1 MNTTQRY
8 SLLILRL
15 MIGWHLLYEGIVK
28 LLTPG
33 WSSIGFLGESQ
44 WIMSDIAK
52 WIISNEKVL
61 KVADFLNIWGLII
74 IGLGLILGL
83 FKKYAAYSGALL
95 LFVYYLNNPPLIGLE
110 YSMPTEGHYMII
122 SKTLIEAVALIVIAL
137 FSSGDNYALD
147 SLISKLYKNK

>member
-1 MNTTQRY
+1 M
-8 SLLILRL
+8 L
-15 MIGWHLLYEGIVK
+15 
-28 LLTPG
+28 
-33 WSSIGFLGESQ
+33 
-44 WIMSDIAK
+44 
-52 WIISNEKVL
+52 
-61 KVADFLNIWGLII
+61 GLII
-74 IGLGLILGL
+74 SKIQKQFVFFVNILCISRLKISKGLLSIISLGLILGL

-137 FSSGDNYALD
+137 FSSGDNYALE